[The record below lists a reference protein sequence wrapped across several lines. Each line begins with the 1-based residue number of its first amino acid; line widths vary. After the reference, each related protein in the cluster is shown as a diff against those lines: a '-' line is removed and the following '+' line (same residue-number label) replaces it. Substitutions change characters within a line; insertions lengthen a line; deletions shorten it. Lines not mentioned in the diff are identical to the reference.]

1 MWNSSCNDKTVL
13 LSAGNLAG
21 TEAMNALGQSANMQ
35 YAVIRLSGTKAFPER
50 VVIAY
55 PNEETLRDLI
65 AGPSIIGLG
74 FVSREEALVTA
85 DSDFPKTNLLR
96 RAIKRAITVGNNKFQ
111 AHSVKNRFLDGCS
124 FSKGCEIARSF
135 LHFAIASATLIF
147 YSRNMVSTTIRAV
160 LGGSI

>member
-1 MWNSSCNDKTVL
+1 
-13 LSAGNLAG
+13 
-21 TEAMNALGQSANMQ
+21 MNALAQSTNTQ

-74 FVSREEALVTA
+74 FVSREDALATA
-85 DSDFPKTNLLR
+85 GSDFPKTNALR
-96 RAIKRAITVGNNKFQ
+96 RAIKKAIAVGNKKFQ
-111 AHSVKNRFLDGCS
+111 AHSVINRFLDGFS
-124 FSKGCEIARSF
+124 FSKGCENARSL

-147 YSRNMVSTTIRAV
+147 YSRNMVSTTIRAL